1 MSQPSVYFA
10 RAVDFLDPLKVA
22 EVAARARE
30 VLALHGMRLV
40 DPLEYEMD
48 AGPDVVELD
57 LAVLRRCD
65 AMLVDM
71 TIPDRNY
78 IGCVAELVYAHS
90 WRIPAVV
97 YVGSTD
103 YGRRP
108 WLRYHATQVCRSQD
122 EAVVALRAA
131 LSGTVAW
138 PFGRTPE

>member
-1 MSQPSVYFA
+1 MSLPSVYFA
-10 RAVDFLDPLKVA
+10 RAVDFVDPVKVA
-22 EVAARARE
+22 EAAARARDA
-30 VLALHGMRLV
+30 LARFDMRLI
-40 DPLEYEMD
+40 DPLDYEID
-48 AGPDVVELD
+48 AGPGVVEMD

-108 WLRYHATQVCRSQD
+108 WLQYHATQVCRSQD
-122 EAVVALRAA
+122 EAVAALHAA

-138 PFGRTPE
+138 PFGQAPR